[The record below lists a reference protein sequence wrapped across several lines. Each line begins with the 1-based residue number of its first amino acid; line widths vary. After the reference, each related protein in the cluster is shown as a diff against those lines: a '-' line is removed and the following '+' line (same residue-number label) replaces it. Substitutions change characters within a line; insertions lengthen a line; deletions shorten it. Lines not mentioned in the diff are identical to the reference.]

1 MRQPGVRRPTS
12 VHDRI
17 IEAEPGVRR
26 RSVEDGGKAVRSLL
40 LVAHG
45 SRRAESNAEIA
56 RLRERLAKAA
66 VGRFEVVEHAFL
78 ELAEP
83 LIPDG
88 IERCLAR
95 GATSVQVLPY
105 FLARGTHVAED
116 IPEQVAIKQRE
127 HPDRNIRITD
137 YLGTSD
143 ALVEVLVGLAV
154 AESGSGGP
162 EAVEQ

>member
-1 MRQPGVRRPTS
+1 M
-12 VHDRI
+12 
-17 IEAEPGVRR
+17 
-26 RSVEDGGKAVRSLL
+26 KSLL

-56 RLRERLAKAA
+56 ALTQRVAQKAQSQFGA
-66 VGRFEVVEHAFL
+66 IEHAFL

-88 IERCLAR
+88 IQRCIDA
-95 GATSVQVLPY
+95 GATSVSVVPY
-105 FLARGTHVAED
+105 FLARGTHVADD

-127 HPDRNIRITD
+127 HPDMDIHITD

-143 ALVEVLVGLAV
+143 ELVDVLIKLAQPQQ
-154 AESGSGGP
+154 A
-162 EAVEQ
+162 